1 MTFLDQRVGGDMSS
15 IEFFFDP
22 ICPFAW
28 VTSRWVQE
36 VRTHREVEVGW
47 RFISLE
53 VVNAPQFDKDEAAV
67 ARGEEPT
74 LPPQYRDI
82 SRMGNRLLRVAAALR
97 DAEGNDTVEAFYTA
111 VGTRLHNEGLS
122 ARLWKGDADLHGVL
136 DELLDAAGVSHEV
149 RQRAEDD
156 RWAQVVRDET
166 RLALSRTGE
175 DVGTP
180 IITWDLHRPDEAS
193 LFGPVI
199 SRIPRG
205 EEAVRLWDAVETVAL
220 TPGIAEFKR
229 SQRAELN
236 FD

>member
-1 MTFLDQRVGGDMSS
+1 MSS

-22 ICPFAW
+22 MCPFAW

-36 VRTHREVEVGW
+36 VRTHRDVEVEW

-53 VVNAPQFDKDEAAV
+53 EVNSAQFEKDDEAI

-82 SRMGNRLLRVAAALR
+82 SRLGNRLLRVAAALR
-97 DAEGNDTVEAFYTA
+97 DAEGNGAVEDFYTA
-111 VGTRLHNEGLS
+111 VGMQLHNGGLS
-122 ARLWKGDADLHGVL
+122 RDVWKGADL
-136 DELLDAAGVSHEV
+136 DEVFDRVVTAAAVSPEV
-149 RQRAEDD
+149 RREAEDD
-156 RWAQVVRDET
+156 RWGKVVRAET
-166 RLALSRTGE
+166 ELALSRTGE

-180 IITWDLHRPDEAS
+180 IITWDLDRPDEAS

-205 EEAVRLWDAVETVAL
+205 EEAVRLWDAIETVAL

-229 SQRAELN
+229 SQRAELV

>member
-1 MTFLDQRVGGDMSS
+1 MSS

-22 ICPFAW
+22 MCPFAW

-36 VRTHREVEVGW
+36 VRTQRDVDVAW

-53 VVNAPQFDKDEAAV
+53 DVNAPKFEADEQAV
-67 ARGEEPT
+67 ARGEEPS

-82 SRMGNRLLRVAAALR
+82 SRLGNRLLRVAAALR
-97 DAEGNDTVEAFYTA
+97 DAEGNGAVEDFYTSL
-111 VGTRLHNEGLS
+111 GMQLHNGGLS
-122 ARLWKGDADLHGVL
+122 RDVWKGADLNQVFDQL
-136 DELLDAAGVSHEV
+136 VEQAGV
-149 RQRAEDD
+149 RANVLRDAEDEDD
-156 RWAQVVRDET
+156 RWGKVVRAET
-166 RLALSRTGE
+166 ELALSRTGD

-180 IITWDLHRPDEAS
+180 IITWDLDRPDEAS

-229 SQRAELN
+229 SQRAELD
-236 FD
+236 FS

>member
-1 MTFLDQRVGGDMSS
+1 MSS
-15 IEFFFDP
+15 IEYFFDP
-22 ICPFAW
+22 MCPFAW

-36 VRTHREVEVGW
+36 VRTQRDVEVEW

-53 VVNAPQFDKDEAAV
+53 EVNSAQFEKDDAAV
-67 ARGEEPT
+67 ARGEEPA

-82 SRMGNRLLRVAAALR
+82 SHLGNRLLRVAAALR
-97 DAEGNDTVEAFYTA
+97 DAEGNAAVEDFYTA
-111 VGTRLHNEGLS
+111 VGMQLHNGGL
-122 ARLWKGDADLHGVL
+122 
-136 DELLDAAGVSHEV
+136 SHEV
-149 RQRAEDD
+149 WKGADFDEVFDRVVAAAAVSPDVLREAEDD
-156 RWAQVVRDET
+156 RWGKVVRAET
-166 RLALSRTGE
+166 ELALSRTGE

-180 IITWDLHRPDEAS
+180 IITWDLDRPDEAS

-229 SQRAELN
+229 SQRAELV

>member
-1 MTFLDQRVGGDMSS
+1 MSS
-15 IEFFFDP
+15 SVEFFFDP

-28 VTSRWVQE
+28 VTSRWVHE
-36 VRTHREVEVGW
+36 VRNQRDVEVAW

-53 VVNAPQFDKDEAAV
+53 NVNAPQFEKDEAAV
-67 ARGEEPT
+67 AKGEQPS

-82 SRMGNRLLRVAAALR
+82 SRVGNRLLRVAAALR
-97 DAEGNDTVEAFYTA
+97 DAEGNDAVDAFYTA

-122 ARLWKGDADLHGVL
+122 AQLWSGELEL
-136 DELLDAAGVSHEV
+136 DGLLDQLLDAAGVSQEV
-149 RQRAEDD
+149 RERAEDE
-156 RWAQVVRDET
+156 RWAEVVRDET
-166 RLALSRTGE
+166 KLALSRTGE

-180 IITWDLHRPDEAS
+180 IITWDLDRPDEAS

-229 SQRAELN
+229 SQRAELS

>member
-1 MTFLDQRVGGDMSS
+1 MSS

-22 ICPFAW
+22 MCPFAW
-28 VTSRWVQE
+28 VTSRWVHE
-36 VRTHREVEVGW
+36 VRSQRDVEVAW

-53 VVNAPQFDKDEAAV
+53 EVNAKKFEEDEARV
-67 ARGEEPT
+67 ARGEEPQ

-82 SRMGNRLLRVAAALR
+82 SRLGNRLLRVAAALR
-97 DAEGNDTVEAFYTA
+97 DAEGNRAVEDFYTS
-111 VGTRLHNEGLS
+111 VGTQLHNHGLS
-122 ARLWKGDADLHGVL
+122 REIWQGA
-136 DELLDAAGVSHEV
+136 ELDAAFDRLVTDAGVSVEV
-149 RQRAEDD
+149 LRDAEDD
-156 RWAQVVRDET
+156 RWGKVVREET
-166 RLALSRTGE
+166 ELALSRTGD

-180 IITWDLHRPDEAS
+180 IITWDLDRPGEAS

-205 EEAVRLWDAVETVAL
+205 DEAVRLWDAVETVAL

-229 SQRAELN
+229 SQRAELS

>member
-1 MTFLDQRVGGDMSS
+1 MSS

-22 ICPFAW
+22 MCPFAW

-36 VRTHREVEVGW
+36 VRTQREVDVAW
-47 RFISLE
+47 RFISLD
-53 VVNAPQFDKDEAAV
+53 VVNAKKFVADEEAV
-67 ARGEEPT
+67 ARGEEPS
-74 LPPQYRDI
+74 LPPEYRSI
-82 SRMGNRLLRVAAALR
+82 SVLGHRLLRVAAALR
-97 DAEGNDTVEAFYTA
+97 DAEGNGAVEDFYTS

-122 ARLWKGDADLHGVL
+122 REVWKGADL
-136 DELLDAAGVSHEV
+136 DEVFDTLVTVAGVSPEV
-149 RQRAEDD
+149 RRDAEDE
-156 RWAQVVRDET
+156 RWAKVVFAET
-166 RLALSRTGE
+166 ELALSRTGD

-180 IITWDLHRPDEAS
+180 IITWDLDRPDEAS

-205 EEAVRLWDAVETVAL
+205 GEALRLWDAIETVAL

-229 SQRAELN
+229 SQRAPLS